1 MFTGLV
7 ECMARVVDVV
17 PTDEHSGS
25 YAITIG
31 ESALL
36 LGDCH
41 VGDSIAVNG
50 VCLTV
55 TQFSTD
61 THGGC
66 FRVDLESWAPE
77 SGR

>member
-17 PTDEHSGS
+17 PTDEHIGS
-25 YAITIG
+25 YAVTIG

-50 VCLTV
+50 VCDV
-55 TQFSTD
+55 
-61 THGGC
+61 
-66 FRVDLESWAPE
+66 FRPE
-77 SGR
+77 SVGARLLTMPGYEL